1 MAPFQQLNLIK
12 CSRFQPPCRISRPLF
27 PLKLLFVQPSVQAAQ
42 TQMEADDMD
51 DPTGAHTKAKH
62 NEAQII
68 DRKNTT
74 TPTASKACGY
84 FRAMLS

>member
-1 MAPFQQLNLIK
+1 M
-12 CSRFQPPCRISRPLF
+12 
-27 PLKLLFVQPSVQAAQ
+27 
-42 TQMEADDMD
+42 T

-74 TPTASKACGY
+74 TPNSIQSLWLFEGNAVLKSVNIC
-84 FRAMLS
+84 L

>member
-1 MAPFQQLNLIK
+1 M
-12 CSRFQPPCRISRPLF
+12 
-27 PLKLLFVQPSVQAAQ
+27 
-42 TQMEADDMD
+42 T
-51 DPTGAHTKAKH
+51 DPTGTHTKAKH